1 MIQNA
6 THLWLRRSESKAI
19 VSYFPWLST
28 IPRQVPQR
36 KWSDVERVWLCCS
49 IRKPRARQGVLTLR
63 KGRFLNVSVIT
74 HMPFLC
80 VLHPHIKTG
89 ACFPCPWSKYR
100 MQFSSQL
107 SNYSTVCPKHSWSS
121 STHKRKPTH
130 ARCRLGA
137 VTMFMSLGLS
147 LNKLLS
153 FEVLLIAGKPRLSG
167 T

>member
-1 MIQNA
+1 MLLICDSDAVSLRLLLA
-6 THLWLRRSESKAI
+6 T
-19 VSYFPWLST
+19 FPGSPPSLGKCHRENDLMW
-28 IPRQVPQR
+28 RGY
-36 KWSDVERVWLCCS
+36 DCAAS

-130 ARCRLGA
+130 ARCHLGA
-137 VTMFMSLGLS
+137 VSMFMSLGLS
-147 LNKLLS
+147 LNKSLS